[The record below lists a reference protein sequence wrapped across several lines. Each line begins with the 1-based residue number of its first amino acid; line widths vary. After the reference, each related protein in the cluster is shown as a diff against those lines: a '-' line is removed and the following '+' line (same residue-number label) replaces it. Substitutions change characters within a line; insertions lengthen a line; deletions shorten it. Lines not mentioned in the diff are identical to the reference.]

1 MRLLLTS
8 GGPAPAARGGGEPGD
23 NENLN
28 FKEVFMSDEIMQKL
42 GPLMPLAGTWEGDKG
57 DDTAPSDDRGVETN
71 KFRERIK
78 FEPFGPVN
86 NHEQTLYGLRYS
98 TTAWR
103 IGDEDPF
110 HEELGYWLWD
120 AREKQVLRCFMVPR
134 GVTVIAGGT
143 VEPEAKTFDLSADAG
158 SETYGI
164 CSNQFLD
171 REFKTVRYELKVTIH
186 DANSFSYEEDTQL
199 KIKNQAEIFHH
210 VDKNRLKRVE

>member
-1 MRLLLTS
+1 MT
-8 GGPAPAARGGGEPGD
+8 D
-23 NENLN
+23 DIIKN
-28 FKEVFMSDEIMQKL
+28 L
-42 GPLMPLAGTWEGDKG
+42 GPLKPLAGIWEGEKG

-71 KFRERIK
+71 KFRERIV
-78 FEPFGPVN
+78 FDPLGPVN

-103 IGDEDPF
+103 LGDQNPF

-120 AREKQVLRCFMVPR
+120 SSAKQVLRCFMVPR

-143 VEPEAKTFDLSADAG
+143 VEPDAKTFELFAEVG

-171 REFKTVRYELKVTIH
+171 KEFKTVRYELKVSIH
-186 DANSFSYEEDTQL
+186 DDASFSYEEDTQL
-199 KIKNQAEIFHH
+199 KIKGQADLFHH
-210 VDKNRLKRVE
+210 IDKNTLRRVERSQGQTP